1 MEIKKIGVVGCGVT
15 GSAFAQVF
23 AESGY
28 EVVVSE
34 VNEELLKK
42 GLALINSRLTEDVKE
57 GKLSQTD
64 KQAILGRIK
73 GTTKIQDFS
82 DCDVVI
88 EAVVEKMEAK
98 KKVFAELDKIC
109 SQKTIF
115 ATNTSVLPILDMA
128 MVTKRTGKVMGFHTN
143 LLVGRIVE
151 IIKTI
156 ATSDETIEI
165 GKALA
170 KTVGKTYVIAK
181 DTPGFIISRLTA
193 SFFCNAIRLLEAG
206 IATKE
211 DIDTAMT
218 AAIGLPFGPFA
229 MMDLAGL
236 DTILLGATAVYEE
249 LKEPQYA
256 PPSLLKQMV
265 TAGRL
270 GRKSGKGFYGYD
282 KEDEGTK

>member
-23 AESGY
+23 AKSGY

-34 VNEELLKK
+34 VNEELLNK
-42 GLALINSRLTEDVKE
+42 GLALINSRLTENVKE
-57 GKLSQTD
+57 GKLSQQD
-64 KQAILGRIK
+64 KVFILARIE
-73 GTTKIQDFS
+73 GTTKVQDFN
-82 DCDVVI
+82 DCDYVI

-109 SQKTIF
+109 PQKTIF

-128 MVTKRTGKVMGFHTN
+128 TVTKRPDKVMGFHTN

-170 KTVGKTYVIAK
+170 KSVGKTYVIAK

-193 SFFCNAIRLLEAG
+193 SFFCNAIRMLEAG

-229 MMDLAGL
+229 MMDLVGL
-236 DTILLGATAVYEE
+236 DTILLGTTAVYEE

-265 TAGRL
+265 TASRL
-270 GRKSGKGFYGYD
+270 GRKTGKGFYDYD
-282 KEDEGTK
+282 K

>member
-23 AESGY
+23 AQSDY

-34 VNEELLKK
+34 VNEELLNK
-42 GLALINSRLTEDVKE
+42 GLTLINSRLTENVRE
-57 GKLSQTD
+57 GKLSQQE
-64 KQAILGRIK
+64 KVFILARIE
-73 GTTKIQDFS
+73 GTTKVQNFH
-82 DCDVVI
+82 DCDLVI
-88 EAVVEKMEAK
+88 EAVVEKMDAK
-98 KKVFAELDKIC
+98 KNVFAELDKIC

-128 MVTKRTGKVMGFHTN
+128 MVTKRPDKVMGFHTN

-156 ATSDETIEI
+156 ATSNETIEI
-165 GKALA
+165 GKSLA
-170 KTVGKTYVIAK
+170 KSVGKTYVIAK

-193 SFFCNAIRLLEAG
+193 SFFCNAIRMLESG

-236 DTILLGATAVYEE
+236 DTILLGTTAVYEE

-270 GRKSGKGFYGYD
+270 GRKTGKGFYEYG
-282 KEDEGTK
+282 KSGGIF

>member
-23 AESGY
+23 AQSGY

-34 VNEELLKK
+34 VNEELLSK
-42 GLALINSRLTEDVKE
+42 GLALINSRLTESVKE
-57 GKLSQTD
+57 GKLSQQD
-64 KQAILGRIK
+64 KVFILARIE
-73 GTTKIQDFS
+73 GTTKVQDFH
-82 DCDVVI
+82 DCDLVI
-88 EAVVEKMEAK
+88 EAVVEKMDAK
-98 KKVFAELDKIC
+98 KVVFAELDKIC

-128 MVTKRTGKVMGFHTN
+128 MVTERPDKVMGFHTN

-170 KTVGKTYVIAK
+170 KSVGKTYVIAK

-193 SFFCNAIRLLEAG
+193 SFFCNAIRMLEAG

-211 DIDTAMT
+211 GIDTAMT

-236 DTILLGATAVYEE
+236 DTILLGTTAVYEE

-270 GRKSGKGFYGYD
+270 GRKSGKGFYEYG
-282 KEDEGTK
+282 KSGGIF

>member
-34 VNEELLKK
+34 VNEELLNK
-42 GLALINSRLTEDVKE
+42 GLTLINSRLTENVKE
-57 GKLSQTD
+57 GKLSQQD
-64 KQAILGRIK
+64 KVFILARIE
-73 GTTKIQDFS
+73 GTTKVQDLH
-82 DCDVVI
+82 DCDLAI
-88 EAVVEKMEAK
+88 EAVIEKMDAK
-98 KKVFAELDKIC
+98 KKVFAELDKVC

-128 MVTKRTGKVMGFHTN
+128 MVTKRPDKVMGFHTN

-156 ATSDETIEI
+156 ATSNETIEI
-165 GKALA
+165 GKSLA
-170 KTVGKTYVIAK
+170 KSVGKTYVIAK

-206 IATKE
+206 IATTE

-236 DTILLGATAVYEE
+236 DTILLGTTAVYEE

-270 GRKSGKGFYGYD
+270 GRKTGKGFYDYD
-282 KEDEGTK
+282 K

>member
-1 MEIKKIGVVGCGVT
+1 MERKKLGVVGCGVT

-23 AESGY
+23 AQSGY

-34 VNEELLKK
+34 VNEELLSK
-42 GLALINSRLTEDVKE
+42 GLALINSRLTESVKE
-57 GKLSQTD
+57 GKLSQQE
-64 KQAILGRIK
+64 KVFILARIE
-73 GTTKIQDFS
+73 GTTKVQDFH
-82 DCDVVI
+82 DCDLVI
-88 EAVVEKMEAK
+88 EAVVEKMDAK
-98 KKVFAELDKIC
+98 KKVFAKLDKIC

-128 MVTKRTGKVMGFHTN
+128 MVTERPDKVMGFHTN

-170 KTVGKTYVIAK
+170 KSVGKTYVIAK

-193 SFFCNAIRLLEAG
+193 SFFCNAIRMLEAG

-211 DIDTAMT
+211 GIDTAMT

-236 DTILLGATAVYEE
+236 DTILLGTTAVYEE

-265 TAGRL
+265 TAGLL
-270 GRKSGKGFYGYD
+270 GRKSGKGFYDYD
-282 KEDEGTK
+282 K

>member
-23 AESGY
+23 ARTGY
-28 EVVVSE
+28 EIVMSE
-34 VNEELLKK
+34 INEDLLNK
-42 GLALINSRLTEDVKE
+42 GLALINSRLTGDVKDN
-57 GKLSQTD
+57 KLAQGE
-64 KQAILGRIK
+64 KEAILARIQ
-73 GTTKIQDFS
+73 GTTKVQDFH

-88 EAVVEKMEAK
+88 EAVIEKMEAK
-98 KKVFAELDKIC
+98 KKVFAELDKTC

-115 ATNTSVLPILDMA
+115 ATNTSVLPILDIA
-128 MVTKRTGKVMGFHTN
+128 MVTKRPDKVMGFHTN

-170 KTVGKTYVIAK
+170 TSVGKICVIAK
-181 DTPGFIISRLTA
+181 DAPGFIISRLTA
-193 SFFCNAIRLLEAG
+193 SFFCNAIRMLETG

-236 DTILLGATAVYEE
+236 DTILLGTTAVYDE

-265 TAGRL
+265 TAGLL
-270 GRKSGKGFYGYD
+270 GRKTGKGFYDYN
-282 KEDEGTK
+282 K

>member
-1 MEIKKIGVVGCGVT
+1 MEIRKIGVVGCGVT

-23 AESGY
+23 AQSGY
-28 EVVVSE
+28 EVVVLE
-34 VNEELLKK
+34 VNEELLNK
-42 GLALINSRLTEDVKE
+42 GLALINSRLTESVRE
-57 GKLSQTD
+57 GRLSQQD
-64 KQAILGRIK
+64 KVFILARIE
-73 GTTKIQDFS
+73 GTTKVQDFN
-82 DCDVVI
+82 DCDFVI
-88 EAVVEKMEAK
+88 EAVIEKMDAK

-109 SQKTIF
+109 PQKTIF

-128 MVTKRTGKVMGFHTN
+128 MVTKRPDKVMGFHTN

-156 ATSDETIEI
+156 ATSDETIEM

-170 KTVGKTYVIAK
+170 KSVGKTYVITK

-193 SFFCNAIRLLEAG
+193 SFFCNAIRMLEAG

-236 DTILLGATAVYEE
+236 DTILLGTTAVYDE

-265 TAGRL
+265 AAGLL
-270 GRKSGKGFYGYD
+270 GRKTGKGFYDYN
-282 KEDEGTK
+282 K

>member
-1 MEIKKIGVVGCGVT
+1 VERKKLGVVGCGVT

-23 AESGY
+23 AQSGY

-34 VNEELLKK
+34 VNEELLSK
-42 GLALINSRLTEDVKE
+42 GLALINSRLTESVKE
-57 GKLSQTD
+57 GKLSQQE
-64 KQAILGRIK
+64 KVFILARIE
-73 GTTKIQDFS
+73 GTTKVQDFH
-82 DCDVVI
+82 DCDLVI
-88 EAVVEKMEAK
+88 EAVVEKMDAK
-98 KKVFAELDKIC
+98 KKVFAKLDKIC

-128 MVTKRTGKVMGFHTN
+128 MVTERPDKVMGFHTN

-170 KTVGKTYVIAK
+170 KSVGKTYVIAK

-193 SFFCNAIRLLEAG
+193 SFFCNAIRMLEAG

-211 DIDTAMT
+211 GIDTAMT

-236 DTILLGATAVYEE
+236 DTILLGTTAVYEE

-265 TAGRL
+265 TAGLL
-270 GRKSGKGFYGYD
+270 GRKSGKGFYDYD
-282 KEDEGTK
+282 K

>member
-23 AESGY
+23 AQSGY

-34 VNEELLKK
+34 VNEELLNK
-42 GLALINSRLTEDVKE
+42 GLALINSRLKEDVKDS
-57 GKLSQTD
+57 KLAQED
-64 KQAILGRIK
+64 KEAILVRIE
-73 GTTKIQDFS
+73 GTTKVQNFH
-82 DCDVVI
+82 DCDLVI
-88 EAVVEKMEAK
+88 EAVVEKMDAK
-98 KKVFAELDKIC
+98 KNVFAELDKIC

-128 MVTKRTGKVMGFHTN
+128 MVTKRPDKVMGFHTN

-170 KTVGKTYVIAK
+170 TSVGKTCVIAK

-193 SFFCNAIRLLEAG
+193 SFFCNAIRMLEAG
-206 IATKE
+206 IAIKE
-211 DIDTAMT
+211 DIDTAIS

-236 DTILLGATAVYEE
+236 DTILLGTTAVYEE

-265 TAGRL
+265 TAGLL
-270 GRKSGKGFYGYD
+270 GRKTGKGFYDYD
-282 KEDEGTK
+282 K

>member
-23 AESGY
+23 AQSGY
-28 EVVVSE
+28 EVVVLE
-34 VNEELLKK
+34 VNEELLNK
-42 GLALINSRLTEDVKE
+42 GLALINSRLTESVRE
-57 GKLSQTD
+57 GRLSQQD
-64 KQAILGRIK
+64 KVFILARIE
-73 GTTKIQDFS
+73 GTTKVQDFN
-82 DCDVVI
+82 DCDFVI
-88 EAVVEKMEAK
+88 EAVIEKMDAK

-109 SQKTIF
+109 PQKTIF

-128 MVTKRTGKVMGFHTN
+128 MVTKRPDKVMGFHTN

-156 ATSDETIEI
+156 ATSDETIEM

-170 KTVGKTYVIAK
+170 KSVGKTYVITK

-193 SFFCNAIRLLEAG
+193 SFFCNAIRMLEAG

-236 DTILLGATAVYEE
+236 DTILLGTTAVYDE

-265 TAGRL
+265 AAGLL
-270 GRKSGKGFYGYD
+270 GRKTGKGFYDYN
-282 KEDEGTK
+282 K

>member
-34 VNEELLKK
+34 VNEELLNK
-42 GLALINSRLTEDVKE
+42 GLTLINSRLTENVKE
-57 GKLSQTD
+57 GKLSQQD
-64 KQAILGRIK
+64 KVFILARIE
-73 GTTKIQDFS
+73 GTTKVQDLH
-82 DCDVVI
+82 DCDLAI
-88 EAVVEKMEAK
+88 EAVIEKMDAK
-98 KKVFAELDKIC
+98 KKVFAELDKVC

-128 MVTKRTGKVMGFHTN
+128 MVTKRPDKVMGFHTN

-156 ATSDETIEI
+156 ATSNETIEI
-165 GKALA
+165 GKSLA
-170 KTVGKTYVIAK
+170 KSVGKTYVIAK

-206 IATKE
+206 IATTE

-218 AAIGLPFGPFA
+218 AAIGLAFGPFA

-236 DTILLGATAVYEE
+236 DTILLGTTAVYEE

-270 GRKSGKGFYGYD
+270 GRKTGKGFYDYD
-282 KEDEGTK
+282 K

>member
-1 MEIKKIGVVGCGVT
+1 MERKKLGVVGCGVT

-23 AESGY
+23 AQSGY

-34 VNEELLKK
+34 VNEELLSK
-42 GLALINSRLTEDVKE
+42 GLALINSRLTENVKE
-57 GKLSQTD
+57 GKLSQQD
-64 KQAILGRIK
+64 KVFILARIE
-73 GTTKIQDFS
+73 GTTKVQDFH
-82 DCDVVI
+82 DCDLVI
-88 EAVVEKMEAK
+88 EAVVEKMDAK

-128 MVTKRTGKVMGFHTN
+128 MVTKRPDKVMGFHTN

-156 ATSDETIEI
+156 ATSDETIEM

-170 KTVGKTYVIAK
+170 KSVGKTYVIAK

-193 SFFCNAIRLLEAG
+193 SFFCNAIRMLEAG

-236 DTILLGATAVYEE
+236 DTILLGTTAVYEE

-270 GRKSGKGFYGYD
+270 GRKTGKGFYDYD
-282 KEDEGTK
+282 K

>member
-23 AESGY
+23 AQSGY

-34 VNEELLKK
+34 VNGELLNK
-42 GLALINSRLTEDVKE
+42 GLTLINSRLTENVKG
-57 GKLSQTD
+57 GKLSQQD
-64 KQAILGRIK
+64 KVFILARIE
-73 GTTKIQDFS
+73 GTTKVQDFH
-82 DCDVVI
+82 DCDLVI
-88 EAVVEKMEAK
+88 EAVIEKMEAK

-128 MVTKRTGKVMGFHTN
+128 MVTKRPDKVMGFHTN

-170 KTVGKTYVIAK
+170 KSVGKTYVIAK

-193 SFFCNAIRLLEAG
+193 SFFCNAIRMLEAG

-211 DIDTAMT
+211 DIDTAMS

-236 DTILLGATAVYEE
+236 DTILLGTTAVYEE

-265 TAGRL
+265 TAGLL
-270 GRKSGKGFYGYD
+270 GRKTGKGFYDYD
-282 KEDEGTK
+282 K

>member
-15 GSAFAQVF
+15 GSAFVQVF
-23 AESGY
+23 AQSGY

-34 VNEELLKK
+34 VNEELLNK
-42 GLALINSRLTEDVKE
+42 GLTLINSRLTKNVKDA
-57 GKLSQTD
+57 KLSQQE
-64 KQAILGRIK
+64 KLLILARIE
-73 GTTKIQDFS
+73 GTTKVQDFH
-82 DCDVVI
+82 DCDLVI

-98 KKVFAELDKIC
+98 KKIFAELDKIC

-128 MVTKRTGKVMGFHTN
+128 MVTKRPERVMGFHTN

-156 ATSDETIEI
+156 ATSNETIDI
-165 GKALA
+165 GRSLA
-170 KTVGKTYVIAK
+170 VSVGKTCVIAK

-193 SFFCNAIRLLEAG
+193 SFFCNAIRMFESG

-211 DIDTAMT
+211 DIDTAIS

-236 DTILLGATAVYEE
+236 DTILLGTSAVYEE

-256 PPSLLKQMV
+256 PPSILKQMV
-265 TAGRL
+265 TAGLL
-270 GRKSGKGFYGYD
+270 GRKTGKGFYNYD
-282 KEDEGTK
+282 K